1 MSCYIRGGCRNPR
14 GDRYLNRGFLMALRY
29 CIHHHP
35 ENKTWIIE
43 DLDATLQTSESDLTQ
58 YSFRM
63 LLDAIHFMF
72 SRGYGEFSI
81 RK

>member
-1 MSCYIRGGCRNPR
+1 
-14 GDRYLNRGFLMALRY
+14 MALRF

-35 ENKTWIIE
+35 EDETWIIE
-43 DLDATLQTSESDLTQ
+43 DRSPNPKNADADLTQ
-58 YSFRM
+58 QSFRM